1 MTLNFF
7 SSIFFLILT
16 LLLYWWLHVF
26 LLNIVLSDLFGVQIF
41 IFADMWDINSVALF
55 LFLLIY
61 YAIFIPTYIYQYVS
75 LVGLDDNE
83 CRRFMNRL
91 SKDNIAQIFIFK
103 PIDRNQNHSTVGGRQ
118 TRQLSN
124 ICIVNT
130 HLYSNHT
137 R

>member
-1 MTLNFF
+1 MVPALFSIRVFIVANVQNF
-7 SSIFFLILT
+7 
-16 LLLYWWLHVF
+16 
-26 LLNIVLSDLFGVQIF
+26 
-41 IFADMWDINSVALF
+41 NSLALF
-55 LFLLIY
+55 LSVSIY
-61 YAIFIPTYIYQYVS
+61 HTIFIPIHIYQCI
-75 LVGLDDNE
+75 GLDDNE

-103 PIDRNQNHSTVGGRQ
+103 AIDRNQNHSTVGGRQ
-118 TRQLSN
+118 TRQLPN

>member
-1 MTLNFF
+1 M
-7 SSIFFLILT
+7 
-16 LLLYWWLHVF
+16 VPA
-26 LLNIVLSDLFGVQIF
+26 LFRIGVF
-41 IFADMWDINSVALF
+41 IFASVKDFNSLALF
-55 LFLLIY
+55 LSLSMYHITLIP
-61 YAIFIPTYIYQYVS
+61 IHIYQCI
-75 LVGLDDNE
+75 GLDDNE

-103 PIDRNQNHSTVGGRQ
+103 AIDRNQNHSTVGGRQ
-118 TRQLSN
+118 TRQLPN